1 MDCLLLGTSGHIGT
15 ACFLLG
21 RETLLEFLR
30 IDFILFI
37 QVLTME
43 PFLTMMLSTPGQHFP
58 SAP

>member
-30 IDFILFI
+30 IDFYTFY
-37 QVLTME
+37 TG
-43 PFLTMMLSTPGQHFP
+43 FNDGTFSDND
-58 SAP
+58 A

>member
-15 ACFLLG
+15 TCFPLA
-21 RETLLEFLR
+21 RETLLEVFVFFFPLLEFLR

-43 PFLTMMLSTPGQHFP
+43 PLLF
-58 SAP
+58 

>member
-15 ACFLLG
+15 ACFLLA

-43 PFLTMMLSTPGQHFP
+43 PLLS
-58 SAP
+58 